1 LNMIDLNSF
10 SYRSLRNISWGVS
23 VILHLILLLILI
35 LVTYNITYAPKE
47 YVELSFGT
55 SGETGSSGAVGTQ
68 IQEIA
73 QTSVPVEKSQ
83 TVEAKRE
90 VKEVELPKAESTAEE
105 NVIKPA
111 DETKEKAEELTTE
124 NKETADA
131 SNTTVGQGNKS
142 EGEGSFGFDID
153 WGGKG
158 KRKIYS
164 YSLPDYPAGVYK
176 EIDIRLKFTILP
188 DGTVGTI
195 NLLTKADTRL
205 ENAAISSLRN
215 WRFEELS
222 SSQQQREQ
230 TALIVFPY
238 RLQ

>member
-1 LNMIDLNSF
+1 MLNLNSF
-10 SYRSLRNISWGVS
+10 TYRSIRNASYAISV
-23 VILHLILLLILI
+23 VLHLLLLLIFL

-55 SGETGSSGAVGTQ
+55 SGMTGSSGAVGTN
-68 IQEIA
+68 IQEI
-73 QTSVPVEKSQ
+73 QETSTPEVESKA
-83 TVEAKRE
+83 VETKRE
-90 VKEVELPKAESTAEE
+90 VKEVELPLAQNTSEE
-105 NVIKPA
+105 NVITPA
-111 DETKEKAEELTTE
+111 DKTKEKAEEVKTQNDEVSTS
-124 NKETADA
+124 D
-131 SNTTVGQGNKS
+131 NTSVGQGNKA
-142 EGEGSFGFDID
+142 EGDGSFGFDID

-164 YSLPDYPAGVYK
+164 YSLPAYPAGVHK
-176 EIDIRLKFTILP
+176 EIDIRLRFTILP

-222 SSQQQREQ
+222 PNQRQGEQ
-230 TALIVFPY
+230 TAVIVFPY

>member
-1 LNMIDLNSF
+1 MF
-10 SYRSLRNISWGVS
+10 
-23 VILHLILLLILI
+23 LI
-35 LVTYNITYAPKE
+35 TYNITYSPKE

-55 SGETGSSGAVGTQ
+55 SGKSGSSGAIGTK
-68 IQEIA
+68 INEVA
-73 QTSVPVEKSQ
+73 ETSVPEVKNK
-83 TVEAKRE
+83 TVETKRE
-90 VKEVELPKAESTAEE
+90 VKEVELPKAVNTSEES
-105 NVIKPA
+105 VITPA
-111 DETKEKAEELTTE
+111 DKTKEKAEELKTE
-124 NKETADA
+124 NKEVST
-131 SNTTVGQGNKS
+131 SKNTTAGQGNKA
-142 EGEGSFGFDID
+142 EGDGSFGFDID

-164 YSLPDYPAGVYK
+164 YLLPEYPAGVYK
-176 EIDIRLKFTILP
+176 EIDIKLKFTILP

-222 SSQQQREQ
+222 PSQKQGEQ
-230 TALIVFPY
+230 TAVIVFPY

>member
-1 LNMIDLNSF
+1 MLNLNSMPYRF
-10 SYRSLRNISWGVS
+10 IRNASYTIS
-23 VILHLILLLILI
+23 VIFHLILLLIFL

-55 SGETGSSGAVGTQ
+55 SGNPGSSGAVGSQVQQ
-68 IQEIA
+68 IQE
-73 QTSVPVEKSQ
+73 TSVQEVKSK
-83 TVEAKRE
+83 TLETKKE
-90 VKEVELPKAESTAEE
+90 VKEVELPQAKNTAED

-111 DETKEKAEELTTE
+111 DKTKEKAQEIATE
-124 NKETADA
+124 NPEVSTAK
-131 SNTTVGQGNKS
+131 NTQVGQGNKA
-142 EGEGSFGFDID
+142 EGDGSFGFDID

-164 YSLPDYPAGVYK
+164 YLLPEYPSGVYK
-176 EIDIRLKFTILP
+176 EIDIRLRFTILP

-195 NLLTKADTRL
+195 QLLTKADTRL

-222 SSQQQREQ
+222 PNQRQGEQ
-230 TALIVFPY
+230 TAVIVFPY